1 MRLSDVS
8 HADIQCWLTGFDL
21 APASVG
27 KTHRVLSMLLTY
39 AVKDGRLVVKSRR
52 RRKSARVHD
61 VEKRFLS
68 HPQVRDWPTH
78 VAMSPAPGPLP
89 GLHRAPV
96 GVR

>member
-1 MRLSDVS
+1 MS

-68 HPQVRDWPTH
+68 HLQVRELADACGDESGSWSSSWPT
-78 VAMSPAPGPLP
+78 PGS
-89 GLHRAPV
+89 G